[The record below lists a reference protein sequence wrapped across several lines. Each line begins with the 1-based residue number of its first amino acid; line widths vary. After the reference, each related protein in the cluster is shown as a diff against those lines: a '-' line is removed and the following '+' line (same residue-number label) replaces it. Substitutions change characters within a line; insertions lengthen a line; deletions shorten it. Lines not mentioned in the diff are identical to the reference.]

1 MSIRIRPATV
11 EDMTSVLEIVNHEIL
26 NSTSI
31 YDYEPRTLGQQ
42 VSIFKDKKD
51 HNFPF
56 IVAEKNN
63 AIVGFGTYG
72 PFRFKEAYKF
82 TVEHSVYVH
91 KDYTG
96 NGIGSTL
103 LKELIE
109 MAKLQKMHAM
119 IGVIDSE
126 NTGSI
131 SFHERQGFKRAGQLK
146 ETGYKFDRWLDS
158 VFVELILR

>member
-1 MSIRIRPATV
+1 MSISIRQAT
-11 EDMTSVLEIVNHEIL
+11 EADMSSVLEIVNYEIL

-31 YDYEPRTLGQQ
+31 YDYEPRSLGQQ
-42 VSIFKDKKD
+42 LAIFQDKTDKG
-51 HNFPF
+51 FPF
-56 IVAEKNN
+56 IVAEKNDKV
-63 AIVGFGTYG
+63 VGFGTYG

-109 MAKLQKMHAM
+109 MARLQKMHTM

-126 NTGSI
+126 NIGSI

-146 ETGYKFDRWLDS
+146 ETGYKFKRWLDS
-158 VFVELILR
+158 VFVELIL